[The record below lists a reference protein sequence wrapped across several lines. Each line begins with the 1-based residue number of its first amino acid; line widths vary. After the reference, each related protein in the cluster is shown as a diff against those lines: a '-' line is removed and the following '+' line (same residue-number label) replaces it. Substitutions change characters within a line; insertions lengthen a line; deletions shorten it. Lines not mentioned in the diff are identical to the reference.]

1 MQKIETGKIHIL
13 LTDLRELPCSV
24 PGKPASFA
32 ARKLTA
38 AALSRFLGREPSP
51 EELLGES
58 RSENGKPFFPAYPD
72 FHYNISHSGD
82 YAALAFAGQ
91 PVGIDIQKIQDNT
104 ARALKIARHFFS
116 PQENDALRR
125 ICSEA
130 ADGKDEISSVQGGP
144 EFCRLFTRFWTARE
158 SYIKLTGRGLS
169 EPFSDYR
176 PDLDAGLIYPAGESG
191 LVYYLGE
198 CEAPDGY
205 CMTVCS
211 ADPIDNI
218 DIKMNKLPGLS

>member
-1 MQKIETGKIHIL
+1 MYKIETGKIHIL

-24 PGKPASFA
+24 SGKPASFA

-91 PVGIDIQKIQDNT
+91 PVGIDIQKIQGRVLVPAAGGSERRVNINY
-104 ARALKIARHFFS
+104 REPL
-116 PQENDALRR
+116 LRGNG
-125 ICSEA
+125 E
-130 ADGKDEISSVQGGP
+130 KDEEQ
-144 EFCRLFTRFWTARE
+144 
-158 SYIKLTGRGLS
+158 
-169 EPFSDYR
+169 
-176 PDLDAGLIYPAGESG
+176 YPADRSRIFWDDS
-191 LVYYLGE
+191 
-198 CEAPDGY
+198 CEE
-205 CMTVCS
+205 
-211 ADPIDNI
+211 ADRVQT
-218 DIKMNKLPGLS
+218 GCHGGRYE